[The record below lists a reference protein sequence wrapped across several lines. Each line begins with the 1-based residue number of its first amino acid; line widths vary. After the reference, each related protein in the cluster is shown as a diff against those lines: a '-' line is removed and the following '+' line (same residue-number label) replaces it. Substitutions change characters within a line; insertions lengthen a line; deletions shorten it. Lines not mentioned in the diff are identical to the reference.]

1 MIGLFILVF
10 IILGLYVLS
19 QVEGEVTQSW
29 RSWSKLGSFSMGY
42 GYFDF
47 MDEAGNIFDFKTFPK
62 GKHDDQIDALVYTGI
77 DLAKE
82 GADGTVCTI
91 VSIKE
96 GKPSI
101 RVIPAEEIYKDA

>member
-19 QVEGEVTQSW
+19 QVEGEVCDVNYLEDLINY
-29 RSWSKLGSFSMGY
+29 LGK
-42 GYFDF
+42 FDA
-47 MDEAGNIFDFKTFPK
+47 MDKAGNIFDFKTFPK